1 MAAKGRLSGRC
12 IVSIAAILLLPA
24 CIAQSS
30 STSSDTGT
38 DTVPQRSS
46 GFGYE
51 LIRNQLEEMQDSI
64 TQLQQTAEGR
74 NACAGL
80 EANIATILRRLETI
94 ENGLKAMPQSPAIS
108 TPARPIYDQA
118 PLTPAYSA
126 RPSRD
131 RTIDTDRM
139 KALQETDAMFE
150 EQRLRARA
158 RVMARTMANQQR
170 EQSVFDR
177 VYDSCDDVPSS
188 GMWKIRQGTQ
198 IANVHCIKF

>member
-12 IVSIAAILLLPA
+12 IVSIAAVLLLPA

-30 STSSDTGT
+30 STYGDS

-64 TQLQQTAEGR
+64 TQLQQTAESR
-74 NACAGL
+74 SACAGL

-94 ENGLKAMPQSPAIS
+94 ENGLNAMPQSPAIS
-108 TPARPIYDQA
+108 MPARPIFDQA
-118 PLTPAYSA
+118 PLTPSYSA
-126 RPSRD
+126 RPSRG
-131 RTIDTDRM
+131 RTIDIDRM
-139 KALQETDAMFE
+139 KAEADDMFE
-150 EQRLRARA
+150 EQRSRARA
-158 RVMARTMANQQR
+158 RAMAHQQR

-177 VYDSCDDVPSS
+177 VYDSCDDVPTS
-188 GMWKIRQGTQ
+188 GTWKIRQGTQ
-198 IANVHCIKF
+198 ISNVHCIKF

>member
-94 ENGLKAMPQSPAIS
+94 ENGLK
-108 TPARPIYDQA
+108 
-118 PLTPAYSA
+118 
-126 RPSRD
+126 
-131 RTIDTDRM
+131 
-139 KALQETDAMFE
+139 
-150 EQRLRARA
+150 
-158 RVMARTMANQQR
+158 
-170 EQSVFDR
+170 

>member
-12 IVSIAAILLLPA
+12 IVSIAAVLLLPA
-24 CIAQSS
+24 SCIAQSS
-30 STSSDTGT
+30 STYGDTGT

-64 TQLQQTAEGR
+64 TQLQQTAESR
-74 NACAGL
+74 SACAGL

-94 ENGLKAMPQSPAIS
+94 ENGLNAMPQSPAIS
-108 TPARPIYDQA
+108 MPARPIYDQA

-126 RPSRD
+126 RPSRG
-131 RTIDTDRM
+131 RTIDIDRM
-139 KALQETDAMFE
+139 KAEADDMFE
-150 EQRLRARA
+150 EQRSRARA
-158 RVMARTMANQQR
+158 RAMAHQQR

-188 GMWKIRQGTQ
+188 GTWKIRQGTQ